1 MSVSKK
7 KDAFESFSEKQLRVL
22 SWWCPSSPDRNFD
35 AIICD
40 GAVRSGKT
48 LCMSVSFVAW
58 AFSAFDDTSFA
69 LCGKTVT
76 SLRRNIITPIL
87 PVLRRLG
94 FDCREKLS
102 QHLVEIEYSGRRN
115 RFYLFGG
122 KDEGSAALIQGMT
135 LGGVLLDEVALMPRS
150 FVEQASA
157 RCSVEGSRL
166 WFSCNP
172 EGPNHW
178 FYREWVC
185 RAEEKRAL
193 YLHFTMADNPSL
205 SARVRAR
212 YESMYSGIF
221 YRRFVLGEWTAAEG
235 RIYDFYAPGEY
246 AQEAPAEPWE
256 RLRVSVDYGTV
267 NPTSMGLWALKD
279 GVWYRVDEYYYDSRT
294 EGRQKTDEEYV
305 DALEELTRGRRIERL
320 IVDPSAA
327 SFIETLRRRGF
338 RVMRANNAVADGLR
352 VTADLLKK
360 RRLVICR
367 SCKDCLREMESYEW
381 VNDGSGHDVPRKE
394 NDHAMDEM
402 RYFAMSVAAGHGT
415 MPTACA
421 VTRTTNWRGAAER

>member
-1 MSVSKK
+1 
-7 KDAFESFSEKQLRVL
+7 
-22 SWWCPSSPDRNFD
+22 
-35 AIICD
+35 
-40 GAVRSGKT
+40 
-48 LCMSVSFVAW
+48 
-58 AFSAFDDTSFA
+58 
-69 LCGKTVT
+69 
-76 SLRRNIITPIL
+76 
-87 PVLRRLG
+87 
-94 FDCREKLS
+94 
-102 QHLVEIEYSGRRN
+102 
-115 RFYLFGG
+115 
-122 KDEGSAALIQGMT
+122 
-135 LGGVLLDEVALMPRS
+135 MPRS

-305 DALEELTRGRRIERL
+305 DALEELTRGRRIERV

-367 SCKDCLREMESYEW
+367 SCKDCLREMESY
-381 VNDGSGHDVPRKE
+381 DG
-394 NDHAMDEM
+394 
-402 RYFAMSVAAGHGT
+402 
-415 MPTACA
+415 
-421 VTRTTNWRGAAER
+421 

>member
-1 MSVSKK
+1 MKEMIPLSLRQRK
-7 KDAFESFSEKQLRVL
+7 AFV
-22 SWWCPSSPDRNFD
+22 WWARREYEDYA

-40 GAVRSGKT
+40 GAIRSGKT
-48 LCMSVSFVAW
+48 LAMGMGFFFW
-58 AFSAFDDTSFA
+58 AMACFSDRQFA
-69 LCGKTVT
+69 LCGRSVGA
-76 SLRRNIITPIL
+76 LRRNLLETVL
-87 PVLRRLG
+87 PQLRRLG
-94 FDCREKLS
+94 FACEEKRSEKL
-102 QHLVEIEYSGRRN
+102 LIVRRRGREN

-122 KDEGSAALIQGMT
+122 ANEASAALIQGMT
-135 LGGVLLDEVALMPRS
+135 LAGVLFDEAALMPRS

-305 DALEELTRGRRIERL
+305 DALEELTRGRRIERV

-338 RVMRANNAVADGLR
+338 CVMRANNAVADGLR

-402 RYFAMSVAAGHGT
+402 RYFAMSVAAGRGT

>member
-1 MSVSKK
+1 MKEMIPLSLRQRK
-7 KDAFESFSEKQLRVL
+7 AFV
-22 SWWCPSSPDRNFD
+22 WWARREYEDYA

-40 GAVRSGKT
+40 GAIRSGKT
-48 LCMSVSFVAW
+48 LAMGMGFFFW
-58 AFSAFDDTSFA
+58 AMACFSDRQFA
-69 LCGKTVT
+69 LCGRSVGALQRHALDQRGACLVRPAEKIEPVFP
-76 SLRRNIITPIL
+76 SAPPHDQQLFAPLLLAGKAQPSQLR
-87 PVLRRLG
+87 
-94 FDCREKLS
+94 
-102 QHLVEIEYSGRRN
+102 QHR
-115 RFYLFGG
+115 
-122 KDEGSAALIQGMT
+122 
-135 LGGVLLDEVALMPRS
+135 PRS

-305 DALEELTRGRRIERL
+305 DALEELTRGRRIERM

-327 SFIETLRRRGF
+327 SFIETLRQRGWQ
-338 RVMRANNAVADGLR
+338 VKKANNDVADGIR
-352 VTADLLKK
+352 VTADLLRQK
-360 RRLVICR
+360 RIVLCDTCR
-367 SCKDCLREMESYEW
+367 DCLREMALYCWDEKAGK
-381 VNDGSGHDVPRKE
+381 DAPKKE
-394 NDHAMDEM
+394 HDHAMDEM
-402 RYFAMSVAAGHGT
+402 RYFAMDLSGGEKGGFAAVSVA
-415 MPTACA
+415 
-421 VTRTTNWRGAAER
+421 RGGYR

>member
-1 MSVSKK
+1 
-7 KDAFESFSEKQLRVL
+7 
-22 SWWCPSSPDRNFD
+22 
-35 AIICD
+35 
-40 GAVRSGKT
+40 
-48 LCMSVSFVAW
+48 
-58 AFSAFDDTSFA
+58 
-69 LCGKTVT
+69 
-76 SLRRNIITPIL
+76 
-87 PVLRRLG
+87 
-94 FDCREKLS
+94 
-102 QHLVEIEYSGRRN
+102 
-115 RFYLFGG
+115 
-122 KDEGSAALIQGMT
+122 MT
-135 LGGVLLDEVALMPRS
+135 LAGVLFDEAALMPRS

-185 RAEEKRAL
+185 RAKEKRAL

-267 NPTSMGLWALKD
+267 NPSSMGLWALKD

-305 DALEELTRGRRIERL
+305 DALEELTRGRRIERV

-402 RYFAMSVAAGHGT
+402 RYFAMSVAAGRGA

>member
-1 MSVSKK
+1 MAAVKQ
-7 KDAFESFSEKQLRVL
+7 FSAKQKTAMT
-22 SWWCPSSPDRNFD
+22 WWANPRYQEYD

-48 LCMSVSFVAW
+48 LSMGMGFFLW
-58 AFSAFDDTSFA
+58 AMRRFSGEQFA
-69 LCGKTVT
+69 LCGKTIV
-76 SLRRNIITPIL
+76 SLRRNVLHEIL
-87 PVLRRLG
+87 PKVTALG
-94 FDCREKLS
+94 FHCEEKRSENLVVVRSGGRE
-102 QHLVEIEYSGRRN
+102 N

-122 KDEGSAALIQGMT
+122 YDEGSAALIQGVT
-135 LGGVLLDEVALMPRS
+135 LAGVLFDEAALMPRS

-305 DALEELTRGRRIERL
+305 DALEELTRGRRIERV

-402 RYFAMSVAAGHGT
+402 RYFAMSVAAGRGA

>member
-1 MSVSKK
+1 MI
-7 KDAFESFSEKQLRVL
+7 AGFSPKQRAVLR
-22 SWWCPSSPDRNFD
+22 WWCDGSPVRDRD
-35 AIICD
+35 AILCD

-48 LCMSVSFVAW
+48 LCLGLSFALW
-58 AFSAFDDTSFA
+58 AMARFDRQQFA
-69 LCGKTVT
+69 LCGKTVE
-76 SLRRNIITPIL
+76 SVRRNLLSSVL
-87 PVLRRLG
+87 PLLAELGFTWQEKVSRNRLTLRLG
-94 FDCREKLS
+94 GRE
-102 QHLVEIEYSGRRN
+102 N
-115 RFYLFGG
+115 TFFLFGG
-122 KDEGSAALIQGMT
+122 RDESSAGLIQGIT
-135 LGGVLLDEVALMPRS
+135 LAGVLLDEVALMPRS
-150 FVEQASA
+150 FVEQACA
-157 RCSVEGSRL
+157 RCSVSGAKF

-172 EGPNHW
+172 EGPGHW

-305 DALEELTRGRRIERL
+305 DALEELTRGRRIERV

>member
-1 MSVSKK
+1 MQTMQF
-7 KDAFESFSEKQLRVL
+7 DRFSPKQRTAMCWL
-22 SWWCPSSPDRNFD
+22 SQRRYSGYD

-48 LCMSVSFVAW
+48 LSMSIGFVSW
-58 AFSAFDDTSFA
+58 AMSTFRGGSFA

-76 SLRRNIITPIL
+76 ALKRNVMTPL
-87 PVLRRLG
+87 VQLLGSLG
-94 FDCREKLS
+94 FTCLERVSKNYADISLAG
-102 QHLVEIEYSGRRN
+102 ITN

-122 KDEGSAALIQGMT
+122 RDESSAALIQGMT
-135 LGGVLLDEVALMPRS
+135 LAGVLFDEAALMPRS

-205 SARVRAR
+205 SAKVRAR

-267 NPTSMGLWALKD
+267 NPASMGLWALKD

-305 DALEELTRGRRIERL
+305 DALEELTRGRRSERV

-360 RRLVICR
+360 RRLVICW

-394 NDHAMDEM
+394 TDHAMDEM
-402 RYFAMSVAAGHGT
+402 RYFAMSVAAGRGA

>member
-1 MSVSKK
+1 M
-7 KDAFESFSEKQLRVL
+7 
-22 SWWCPSSPDRNFD
+22 CSSD
-35 AIICD
+35 
-40 GAVRSGKT
+40 
-48 LCMSVSFVAW
+48 L
-58 AFSAFDDTSFA
+58 
-69 LCGKTVT
+69 
-76 SLRRNIITPIL
+76 
-87 PVLRRLG
+87 
-94 FDCREKLS
+94 
-102 QHLVEIEYSGRRN
+102 
-115 RFYLFGG
+115 
-122 KDEGSAALIQGMT
+122 
-135 LGGVLLDEVALMPRS
+135 ALMPRS

-305 DALEELTRGRRIERL
+305 DALEELTRGRRIERV

>member
-1 MSVSKK
+1 MMRFSAKQRRVLTWWRPDSP
-7 KDAFESFSEKQLRVL
+7 DAAFE
-22 SWWCPSSPDRNFD
+22 

-48 LCMSVSFVAW
+48 LCMGLSFFLW
-58 AFSAFDDTSFA
+58 ASACYSGARFG
-69 LCGKTVT
+69 LCGKTIA
-76 SLRRNIITPIL
+76 SLRRNVVTELL
-87 PVLRRLG
+87 PKLQAIGFSVRERRTENLLQVSYRG
-94 FDCREKLS
+94 HTNE
-102 QHLVEIEYSGRRN
+102 
-115 RFYLFGG
+115 FYLFGG
-122 KDEGSAALIQGMT
+122 RDEGSAALIQGIT
-135 LGGVLLDEVALMPRS
+135 FAGVLLDEVALMPRS
-150 FVEQASA
+150 FVEQACA
-157 RCSVEGSRL
+157 RCSVTGSRL
-166 WFSCNP
+166 WFNCNP
-172 EGPNHW
+172 EGPYHW
-178 FYREWVC
+178 FYTEWIGHA
-185 RAEEKRAL
+185 AERNCL
-193 YLHFTMADNPSL
+193 YLHFTMEDNPAL
-205 SARVRAR
+205 SPDIRSRYARL
-212 YESMYSGIF
+212 YSGVF

-305 DALEELTRGRRIERL
+305 DALEELTRGRRIERV

-367 SCKDCLREMESYEW
+367 SCKDCLREIESYEW

-402 RYFAMSVAAGHGT
+402 RYFAMSVAAGRGA

-421 VTRTTNWRGAAER
+421 GTRTTNWRGAAER

>member
-1 MSVSKK
+1 
-7 KDAFESFSEKQLRVL
+7 
-22 SWWCPSSPDRNFD
+22 
-35 AIICD
+35 
-40 GAVRSGKT
+40 
-48 LCMSVSFVAW
+48 
-58 AFSAFDDTSFA
+58 
-69 LCGKTVT
+69 
-76 SLRRNIITPIL
+76 
-87 PVLRRLG
+87 
-94 FDCREKLS
+94 
-102 QHLVEIEYSGRRN
+102 
-115 RFYLFGG
+115 
-122 KDEGSAALIQGMT
+122 MT
-135 LGGVLLDEVALMPRS
+135 LAGVLFDEAALMPRS

-193 YLHFTMADNPSL
+193 YLHFTMEDNPSL

-305 DALEELTRGRRIERL
+305 DALEELTRGRRIERV

-338 RVMRANNAVADGLR
+338 RVMRANNAVAVSYTHLD
-352 VTADLLKK
+352 VYK
-360 RRLVICR
+360 RQPMRISISPRTTRRWPRRGGGSRSR
-367 SCKDCLREMESYEW
+367 SCTSSR
-381 VNDGSGHDVPRKE
+381 SGCGCC
-394 NDHAMDEM
+394 A
-402 RYFAMSVAAGHGT
+402 HGGR
-415 MPTACA
+415 P
-421 VTRTTNWRGAAER
+421 

>member
-1 MSVSKK
+1 
-7 KDAFESFSEKQLRVL
+7 
-22 SWWCPSSPDRNFD
+22 
-35 AIICD
+35 
-40 GAVRSGKT
+40 
-48 LCMSVSFVAW
+48 
-58 AFSAFDDTSFA
+58 
-69 LCGKTVT
+69 
-76 SLRRNIITPIL
+76 
-87 PVLRRLG
+87 
-94 FDCREKLS
+94 
-102 QHLVEIEYSGRRN
+102 
-115 RFYLFGG
+115 
-122 KDEGSAALIQGMT
+122 MT
-135 LGGVLLDEVALMPRS
+135 LAGVLFDEAALMPRS

-193 YLHFTMADNPSL
+193 YLHFTMEDNPSL

-305 DALEELTRGRRIERL
+305 DALEELTRGRRIERV

-421 VTRTTNWRGAAER
+421 VTRTTNWRGASRTVKRRKKEQTGGAAAAVQVRERGGHPFAALRGYMPLGGADAALYRSVREAVPIVDAAIGKLVRLSGGFRVLCEDERAQEELGEFLRTVTCGTRAAGASTPFWTSIWIRMLTSGRAVGEIVP

>member
-1 MSVSKK
+1 
-7 KDAFESFSEKQLRVL
+7 
-22 SWWCPSSPDRNFD
+22 
-35 AIICD
+35 
-40 GAVRSGKT
+40 
-48 LCMSVSFVAW
+48 
-58 AFSAFDDTSFA
+58 
-69 LCGKTVT
+69 
-76 SLRRNIITPIL
+76 
-87 PVLRRLG
+87 
-94 FDCREKLS
+94 
-102 QHLVEIEYSGRRN
+102 
-115 RFYLFGG
+115 
-122 KDEGSAALIQGMT
+122 
-135 LGGVLLDEVALMPRS
+135 
-150 FVEQASA
+150 
-157 RCSVEGSRL
+157 
-166 WFSCNP
+166 
-172 EGPNHW
+172 
-178 FYREWVC
+178 
-185 RAEEKRAL
+185 
-193 YLHFTMADNPSL
+193 MADNPSL

-305 DALEELTRGRRIERL
+305 DALEELTRGRRIERV

-327 SFIETLRRRGF
+327 RFIETLRRRGF

-360 RRLVICR
+360 RRLVICW

-402 RYFAMSVAAGHGT
+402 RYFAMSVAAGRGA